1 MLYVINLSLEQ
12 NFSKCIF
19 SVGKDCQSL
28 HFLPPAFFI
37 ALLALSCES
46 SHGLHGE
53 EGGDGRGGGGQQ
65 LSLITEHVCMQ
76 CTLGTLSGLSF
87 IPSQNPAIPR
97 EPAHVVM
104 PSLFIEQVGLSGREG
119 HATHSW
125 VEG

>member
-1 MLYVINLSLEQ
+1 MLNVINFSLEQ

-28 HFLPPAFFI
+28 HFLPPACFI
-37 ALLALSCES
+37 ALLALLCKSL
-46 SHGLHGE
+46 HGLHGE
-53 EGGDGRGGGGQQ
+53 EGGDGRGGSGQQ

-76 CTLGTLSGLSF
+76 CTLGTGLSF

-125 VEG
+125 EEG